1 MQIMVFNTLGRRLE
15 PFEPFEPPLVR
26 MYTCGPTVY
35 DHTHIGHARMYV
47 SFDGIKRY
55 LELRGYRVIHV
66 QNITDIDDK
75 IINKSR
81 ETGRDWREIAD
92 TYTREYLELLEK
104 LRIRPHY
111 HPRVTLHIREIIDFI
126 QRLIKKGYAYESNGS
141 VYFNVDKYEG
151 YGELVGKRSVDAWRQ
166 EEDVAAEKR
175 KPYDFA
181 VWKRAKPGEPFW
193 ESPWGPGRPGWHIEC
208 SVMSSR
214 YLWNRLDIHG
224 GGQDLIFP
232 HHENER
238 AQSEAA
244 LGVKPW
250 VKYWLH
256 AGYLTIRG
264 DKMSKSLGNI
274 IPLRDAIDE
283 IGVPTLRL
291 WILSVH
297 YRSQLEYN
305 EENLRQ
311 AGRLY
316 DRLVHSWST
325 LEKLVGELGHT
336 HYANDEDVARSRRLA
351 EIMLDFH
358 ESLSNDFNFGA
369 AARSLWEFTGFVF
382 KELEHTE
389 SLALALIAKQFLEDI
404 DRVYAFRGEERREAG
419 FDRKTVEEI
428 LALLVEARQELRKLK
443 RYDVSDR
450 IRDKLKELGIEL
462 LDYRNRTEWVFKR

>member
-1 MQIMVFNTLGRRLE
+1 VRIMVFNTLGRRLE

-75 IINKSR
+75 IINR
-81 ETGRDWREIAD
+81 ANETGREWREIAD
-92 TYTREYLELLEK
+92 TYAREYLELLGE
-104 LRIRPHY
+104 LRVQPHY

-126 QRLIKKGYAYESNGS
+126 KALIDKGYAYESNGS
-141 VYFNVDKYEG
+141 VYFEVDKYEG
-151 YGELVGKRSVDAWRQ
+151 YGELVGRRSRDSWRQ
-166 EEDVAAEKR
+166 EEEVASEKR

-181 VWKRAKPGEPFW
+181 LWKRAKPGEPW
-193 ESPWGPGRPGWHIEC
+193 WDSPWGPGRPGWHIEC

-214 YLWNRLDIHG
+214 YLWGQLDIHG

-238 AQSEAA
+238 AQSEAG
-244 LGVKPW
+244 LGVRPW

-274 IPLRDAIDE
+274 IPLKEAIKE
-283 IGVPTLRL
+283 IGAPTLRL

-305 EENLRQ
+305 EENIRQ

-316 DRLVHSWST
+316 ERLTRAWHIIDRAIRD
-325 LEKLVGELGHT
+325 LGHT
-336 HYANDEDVARSRRLA
+336 HYASDEDVARSRRLA
-351 EIMLDFH
+351 EIILDFH
-358 ESLSNDFNFGA
+358 KSLSRDFNFGE
-369 AARSLWEFTGFVF
+369 AARSLWDFTGFVF
-382 KELEHTE
+382 KELEDTE
-389 SLALALIAKQFLEDI
+389 SLALALLARRFIEDVNQ
-404 DRVYAFRGEERREAG
+404 VYAFREERREAG
-419 FDRKTVEEI
+419 FDRGIFEEI
-428 LALLVEARQELRKLK
+428 LSLLVEARQELRRLK
-443 RYDVSDR
+443 MYDASDK
-450 IRDKLKELGIEL
+450 IRERLRSLGIEL
-462 LDYRNRTEWVFKR
+462 MDYKDRTEWVIKK